1 MNSPTP
7 IYPISTQTLFL
18 LPFFPEY
25 STRVPPRRRVGAHG
39 TLARRHLIAYCTGY
53 TGFLHPHRKLFTPIP
68 RPVAIY
74 PAIPPSR
81 PVLNSLSSLQGRIL
95 DGKAYC
101 SPRGW
106 TYGGRALSVR
116 LRPYQVENTVSRPI
130 NVSQAT

>member
-1 MNSPTP
+1 MNSPTS
-7 IYPISTQTLFL
+7 IYPISTQTLLL
-18 LPFFPEY
+18 LPPLPED

-39 TLARRHLIAYCTGY
+39 TPARLHLIAYCTGSP
-53 TGFLHPHRKLFTPIP
+53 GFLHPHRKFFTLLLLYIPPIP
-68 RPVAIY
+68 V
-74 PAIPPSR
+74 PSR
-81 PVLNSLSSLQGRIL
+81 PKNAFLSPGRML
-95 DGKAYC
+95 DEKAYC